1 MKFLM
6 KWSIEEIASGNTK
19 WKLEIIVILFFD
31 LQLQDAFKE
40 MDLSW

>member
-6 KWSIEEIASGNTK
+6 KSSIEEIDYYTTN

-31 LQLQDAFKE
+31 L
-40 MDLSW
+40 